1 MVADPCRRRAA
12 GMARSAAVAFLAADQ
27 RRFPSVWHWQT
38 AANGVRPAF
47 DGLHWTVRCV
57 IECAAPGVVSGG
69 CQMEIRGEGCPS
81 ASRGPRS
88 RWLGG
93 LGRLAVTVGIA
104 EF

>member
-38 AANGVRPAF
+38 AANGVRPAC
-47 DGLHWTVRCV
+47 DGSRWTVRCV

-69 CQMEIRGEGCPS
+69 CQMEIRGGGVSVWPPWPS
-81 ASRGPRS
+81 VAVAARPRLT
-88 RWLGG
+88 RRDGG
-93 LGRLAVTVGIA
+93 DC
-104 EF
+104 